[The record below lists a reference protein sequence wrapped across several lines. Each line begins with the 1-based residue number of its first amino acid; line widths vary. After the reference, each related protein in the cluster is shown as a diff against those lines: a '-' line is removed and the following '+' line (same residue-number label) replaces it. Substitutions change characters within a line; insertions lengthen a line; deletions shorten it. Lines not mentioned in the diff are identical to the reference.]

1 MMPHA
6 PTSRRSPARWTWLPL
21 TALVACDMFR
31 GPAGASA
38 YDIWLADGH
47 TGTESDFLAWL
58 RGADG
63 EEGSDGSP
71 GADGSDGSP
80 GAPGADGLPGADGA
94 PGVAGQSAYE
104 LWLAQGYSGT
114 EADFLAWL
122 QGLPGPQ
129 GPQGEV
135 GPQGPQG
142 EVGPQGPIGPYG
154 APGQSAYDAWLGQG
168 YTGTLAQYVAWQ
180 QAPITE
186 HFGGAG
192 WAEAGPNVDLCY
204 IGTIHLT
211 AGPVGEGIPAAGQ
224 LLPINNYIALFAL
237 LGTTYG
243 GDGVTTFALPDLRDV
258 APQSANGIPMTYT
271 ICDQGIFPARY

>member
-1 MMPHA
+1 MPHA
-6 PTSRRSPARWTWLPL
+6 PTYRPTTARWTWLPL
-21 TALVACDMFR
+21 TALVACDAFR

-63 EEGSDGSP
+63 EAGSDGS
-71 GADGSDGSP
+71 
-80 GAPGADGLPGADGA
+80 PGADGA

-114 EADFLAWL
+114 EADFLTWL

-258 APQSANGIPMTYT
+258 APQSANGVPMTYT
-271 ICDQGIFPARY
+271 ICDQGIFPSRY